1 MHLWGELL
9 QLLLRDRTVYY
20 SGFFMRSQERF
31 VWDDSHMVM
40 GLFGAVTAKTAA
52 DMALAGVKS
61 IIPSDEVVQV
71 MLEVG
76 SSMPEKYR

>member
-1 MHLWGELL
+1 
-9 QLLLRDRTVYY
+9 
-20 SGFFMRSQERF
+20 
-31 VWDDSHMVM
+31 MVM